1 MQSLSSPS
9 ASSLASYWSMNGL
22 RSFKVESTSWS
33 GVVGLAATRRAAA
46 ERASV
51 RSEERPA
58 LVHQS
63 SLRVLTRLA
72 RCNRGGAMPD
82 PLQDAGTVSRPPE

>member
-1 MQSLSSPS
+1 MLPWYSSG
-9 ASSLASYWSMNGL
+9 ANGPRQL
-22 RSFKVESTSWS
+22 PTLVKPAWTGGRT
-33 GVVGLAATRRAAA
+33 GQC
-46 ERASV
+46 

-72 RCNRGGAMPD
+72 RRNRGGAMPD